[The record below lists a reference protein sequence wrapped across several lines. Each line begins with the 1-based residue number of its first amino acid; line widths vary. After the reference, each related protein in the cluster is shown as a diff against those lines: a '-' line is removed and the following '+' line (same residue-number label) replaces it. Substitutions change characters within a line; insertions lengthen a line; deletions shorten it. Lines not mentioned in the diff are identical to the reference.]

1 MAKNPKVNINVGAK
15 NYVSFSQRLKNAA
28 TIRKMWKILRAMD
41 CEACGFSCTNGC
53 QMILNQI
60 RTLELESAGGKS
72 EFVNGLDV
80 SENAGNTVP
89 IDVYL
94 ATLQMLADKQDAA
107 PMQTPPAPTA
117 PEPQK
122 KPKYKD
128 APTSESTS
136 DATPSDK
143 PQNSPV
149 KIPGIKLKQDEER
162 PSFLD
167 DD

>member
-1 MAKNPKVNINVGAK
+1 MKNPKVNINVGAK
-15 NYVSFSQRLKNAA
+15 NFVSFSQRMKNAA

-80 SENAGNTVP
+80 SESAGNTVP

-94 ATLQMLADKQDAA
+94 ATLQMLADKQDA
-107 PMQTPPAPTA
+107 TPAPA
-117 PEPQK
+117 PPEPPK

-136 DATPSDK
+136 DATPSEK
-143 PQNSPV
+143 PQNPV
-149 KIPGIKLKQDEER
+149 KIPEIKPKQDEDR

-167 DD
+167 D

>member
-80 SENAGNTVP
+80 SESAGNTVP

-107 PMQTPPAPTA
+107 PMQAPPAPTA
-117 PEPQK
+117 PEPPK

-136 DATPSDK
+136 DATPSEK
-143 PQNSPV
+143 PNNSPV
-149 KIPGIKLKQDEER
+149 KIPGIIPKQDEDR

-167 DD
+167 D

>member
-80 SENAGNTVP
+80 SESAGNTVP

-107 PMQTPPAPTA
+107 SGTPTPATQ
-117 PEPQK
+117 EPPK

>member
-15 NYVSFSQRLKNAA
+15 NYVSFSQRLKNAS
-28 TIRKMWKILRAMD
+28 TIRKMWKILKTMD

-80 SENAGNTVP
+80 SESAGNTVP

-94 ATLQMLADKQDAA
+94 ATLQMLADKPNTASG
-107 PMQTPPAPTA
+107 TPTPATQ
-117 PEPQK
+117 EPPK

-136 DATPSDK
+136 DATPSEK

-149 KIPGIKLKQDEER
+149 KIPGIKPKQDEER

-167 DD
+167 D

>member
-1 MAKNPKVNINVGAK
+1 MSKNPKVNINVGAK
-15 NYVSFSQRLKNAA
+15 NYVSFTQRMKNAS

-53 QMILNQI
+53 QMILSQI

-80 SENAGNTVP
+80 SESAGNTVP

-94 ATLQMLADKQDAA
+94 ATLQMLADKQDSQPA
-107 PMQTPPAPTA
+107 PAPTV

-128 APTSESTS
+128 APTPESTS
-136 DATPSDK
+136 DATLSEK
-143 PQNSPV
+143 PNNSPV
-149 KIPGIKLKQDEER
+149 KIPGIKTKQDEER

-167 DD
+167 D

>member
-1 MAKNPKVNINVGAK
+1 MANNPKVNINVGAK
-15 NYVSFSQRLKNAA
+15 NYVSFTQRMKNAA

-80 SENAGNTVP
+80 SESAGNTVP

-107 PMQTPPAPTA
+107 SGTPTPATQ
-117 PEPQK
+117 EPPK

-136 DATPSDK
+136 DATPTEK

-149 KIPGIKLKQDEER
+149 KIPGIKPKQDEER

>member
-15 NYVSFSQRLKNAA
+15 NYVSFTQRMKNAS
-28 TIRKMWKILRAMD
+28 TIRKMWKILKTMD

-80 SENAGNTVP
+80 SESAGNTVP

-107 PMQTPPAPTA
+107 SGTPTPATQ
-117 PEPQK
+117 EPPK

-136 DATPSDK
+136 DATPTEK

-149 KIPGIKLKQDEER
+149 KIPGIKPKQDEER

>member
-1 MAKNPKVNINVGAK
+1 MANNPKVNINVGAK
-15 NYVSFSQRLKNAA
+15 NYVSFTQRMKNAA

-80 SENAGNTVP
+80 SESAGNTVP

-107 PMQTPPAPTA
+107 SGTPTPATQ
-117 PEPQK
+117 EPLK

-136 DATPSDK
+136 DATSTEK

-149 KIPGIKLKQDEER
+149 KIPGIKPKQDDDR

>member
-15 NYVSFSQRLKNAA
+15 NYVSFSQRMKNAA

-80 SENAGNTVP
+80 SESAGNTVP

-94 ATLQMLADKQDAA
+94 ATLQMLADKQDAQPA
-107 PMQTPPAPTA
+107 PAPTA
-117 PEPQK
+117 PEPPK

-136 DATPSDK
+136 DATPSEK

-149 KIPGIKLKQDEER
+149 KIPGIKPKQDEER
-162 PSFLD
+162 PGFLD
-167 DD
+167 D

>member
-15 NYVSFSQRLKNAA
+15 NYVSFTQRMKNSA
-28 TIRKMWKILRAMD
+28 TIRKMWKILKTMD

-80 SENAGNTVP
+80 SESAGNTVP

-94 ATLQMLADKQDAA
+94 ATLQMLADKQDAQPA
-107 PMQTPPAPTA
+107 TAPTA
-117 PEPQK
+117 PEPPK

-136 DATPSDK
+136 DATSTEK
-143 PQNSPV
+143 PNNPPV
-149 KIPGIKLKQDEER
+149 KIPGIKPKQDEER

-167 DD
+167 D

>member
-28 TIRKMWKILRAMD
+28 TIRKMWKILKTMD

-80 SENAGNTVP
+80 SESAGNTVP

-94 ATLQMLADKQDAA
+94 ATLQMLADKQDSQPA
-107 PMQTPPAPTA
+107 PAPTA
-117 PEPQK
+117 PEPPK

-136 DATPSDK
+136 DATSTEK
-143 PQNSPV
+143 PQNPPV
-149 KIPGIKLKQDEER
+149 KIPGIKTKQDEER

-167 DD
+167 D

>member
-1 MAKNPKVNINVGAK
+1 MKNPKVNINVGAK
-15 NYVSFSQRLKNAA
+15 NFVSFSQRMKNAA

-80 SENAGNTVP
+80 SESAGNTVP

-94 ATLQMLADKQDAA
+94 ATLQMLADKQDAQPA
-107 PMQTPPAPTA
+107 PAPTA
-117 PEPQK
+117 PEPPK

-136 DATPSDK
+136 DATSTEK

-149 KIPGIKLKQDEER
+149 KIPGIIPKQDEER

-167 DD
+167 D

>member
-15 NYVSFSQRLKNAA
+15 NFVSFSQRIKNAA

-41 CEACGFSCTNGC
+41 CEACGFSGTNGC

-80 SENAGNTVP
+80 SESAGNTVP

-107 PMQTPPAPTA
+107 PMQAPPAPTA

-136 DATPSDK
+136 DATPSEK
-143 PQNSPV
+143 PQNSL
-149 KIPGIKLKQDEER
+149 KIPGIKPKQDEER
-162 PSFLD
+162 PRFLD
-167 DD
+167 D

>member
-1 MAKNPKVNINVGAK
+1 MKNPKVNINVGAK
-15 NYVSFSQRLKNAA
+15 NFVSFSQRLKNAA

-80 SENAGNTVP
+80 SESAGNTVP

-94 ATLQMLADKQDAA
+94 ATLQMLADKQDVAPGTPTLAA
-107 PMQTPPAPTA
+107 QEPP
-117 PEPQK
+117 K

-136 DATPSDK
+136 DATPSEK
-143 PQNSPV
+143 PQNSL
-149 KIPGIKLKQDEER
+149 KIPGIKTKQDEDR

-167 DD
+167 D

>member
-1 MAKNPKVNINVGAK
+1 MKNPKVNINVGAK

-53 QMILNQI
+53 QIILNQI

-80 SENAGNTVP
+80 SESAGNTVP

-94 ATLQMLADKQDAA
+94 ATLQMLADKQDAQPA
-107 PMQTPPAPTA
+107 PAPTA
-117 PEPQK
+117 PEPPK

-136 DATPSDK
+136 DATPSEK

-149 KIPGIKLKQDEER
+149 KIPGIIPKQDEDR

-167 DD
+167 D

>member
-15 NYVSFSQRLKNAA
+15 NYVSFSQRMKNAA

-80 SENAGNTVP
+80 SESAGNTVP

-94 ATLQMLADKQDAA
+94 ATLQMLADKQDAQPA
-107 PMQTPPAPTA
+107 PAPTA
-117 PEPQK
+117 PEPPK

-136 DATPSDK
+136 DATPSEK

-167 DD
+167 D

>member
-15 NYVSFSQRLKNAA
+15 NYVSFSQRLKNAS
-28 TIRKMWKILRAMD
+28 TIRKMWKILKTMD

-60 RTLELESAGGKS
+60 RTLELESDGGKS

-80 SENAGNTVP
+80 SESAGNTVP

-94 ATLQMLADKQDAA
+94 ATLQMLADKQD
-107 PMQTPPAPTA
+107 TA
-117 PEPQK
+117 PGTPTPSAQETPK

-136 DATPSDK
+136 DATPSEK
-143 PQNSPV
+143 PNNPPV
-149 KIPGIKLKQDEER
+149 KIPGIKQKQDEPR

-167 DD
+167 D

>member
-1 MAKNPKVNINVGAK
+1 MKNPKVNINVGAK
-15 NYVSFSQRLKNAA
+15 NFVSFSQRMKNAA

-80 SENAGNTVP
+80 SESAGNTVP

-94 ATLQMLADKQDAA
+94 ATLQMLADKQDVA
-107 PMQTPPAPTA
+107 PMQAPPAPTA
-117 PEPQK
+117 PEQQK

-136 DATPSDK
+136 DATPSEK

-149 KIPGIKLKQDEER
+149 KIPGIKPKQDEER

-167 DD
+167 D

>member
-15 NYVSFSQRLKNAA
+15 NYVSFSQRMKNAA
-28 TIRKMWKILRAMD
+28 TIRKMWKILRTMD

-53 QMILNQI
+53 QMILHQI

-80 SENAGNTVP
+80 SESAGNTVP

-94 ATLQMLADKQDAA
+94 ATLQMLADKQDSQPA
-107 PMQTPPAPTA
+107 PAPTA
-117 PEPQK
+117 QEPPK

-136 DATPSDK
+136 DATPSEK

-149 KIPGIKLKQDEER
+149 KIPGIKPQQDEER

-167 DD
+167 D

>member
-15 NYVSFSQRLKNAA
+15 NYVSFTQRMKNAS

-80 SENAGNTVP
+80 SESAGNTVP

-94 ATLQMLADKQDAA
+94 ATLQMLADKQDSQPA
-107 PMQTPPAPTA
+107 PAPTV

-128 APTSESTS
+128 APTPESTS
-136 DATPSDK
+136 DATPSEK

-149 KIPGIKLKQDEER
+149 KIPEIKPKQDEER

-167 DD
+167 D

>member
-28 TIRKMWKILRAMD
+28 TIRKMWKILKTMD

-80 SENAGNTVP
+80 SESAGNTVP

-94 ATLQMLADKQDAA
+94 ATLQMLADKQDARPA
-107 PMQTPPAPTA
+107 PAPTA
-117 PEPQK
+117 PEPPK

-136 DATPSDK
+136 DATPSEK
-143 PQNSPV
+143 PNNSPV
-149 KIPGIKLKQDEER
+149 KIPGIKTKQDEDR

-167 DD
+167 D

>member
-15 NYVSFSQRLKNAA
+15 NYVSFSQRMKNAA

-80 SENAGNTVP
+80 SESAGNTVP

-94 ATLQMLADKQDAA
+94 ATLQMLADKQDAQPA
-107 PMQTPPAPTA
+107 PAPAPTA

-136 DATPSDK
+136 DATSTEK

-149 KIPGIKLKQDEER
+149 KIPEIKPKQDDDR

>member
-15 NYVSFSQRLKNAA
+15 NYVSFSQRMKNAA
-28 TIRKMWKILRAMD
+28 TIRKLWKILRAMD

-80 SENAGNTVP
+80 SESAENTVP

-94 ATLQMLADKQDAA
+94 ATLQMLADKQDAQPA
-107 PMQTPPAPTA
+107 PAPTA
-117 PEPQK
+117 PEPPK

-136 DATPSDK
+136 DATTSEK

-149 KIPGIKLKQDEER
+149 KIPGIKPKQYEER

-167 DD
+167 D

>member
-15 NYVSFSQRLKNAA
+15 NFVSFSQRMKNAA

-80 SENAGNTVP
+80 SESAGNTVP

-94 ATLQMLADKQDAA
+94 ATLQMLADKQDV
-107 PMQTPPAPTA
+107 TPGTPTPAA
-117 PEPQK
+117 PEPPK

-136 DATPSDK
+136 DATPSEK

-149 KIPGIKLKQDEER
+149 KIPGIKPKQDEER

-167 DD
+167 D

>member
-15 NYVSFSQRLKNAA
+15 NYVSFTQRLKNAS
-28 TIRKMWKILRAMD
+28 TIRKMWKILKTMD

-80 SENAGNTVP
+80 SESAGNTVP

-107 PMQTPPAPTA
+107 PMQAPPAPTA

-128 APTSESTS
+128 APASESTS
-136 DATPSDK
+136 DATPSEK
-143 PQNSPV
+143 PNNPPV
-149 KIPGIKLKQDEER
+149 KIPGIKPKQDEER

>member
-15 NYVSFSQRLKNAA
+15 NYVSFTQRMKNYA

-80 SENAGNTVP
+80 SESAGNTVP

-94 ATLQMLADKQDAA
+94 ATLQMLADKQDSQPA
-107 PMQTPPAPTA
+107 PAPTA
-117 PEPQK
+117 PEPPK

-136 DATPSDK
+136 DATSTEK

-149 KIPGIKLKQDEER
+149 KIPGIKQDR

-167 DD
+167 D

>member
-1 MAKNPKVNINVGAK
+1 MKNPKVNINVGAK
-15 NYVSFSQRLKNAA
+15 NFVSFSQRLKNAA

-53 QMILNQI
+53 QMILSQI

-80 SENAGNTVP
+80 SESAGNTVP

-107 PMQTPPAPTA
+107 PMQAPPAP
-117 PEPQK
+117 EPPK

-136 DATPSDK
+136 DAPTSEK

-149 KIPGIKLKQDEER
+149 KIPGIKPKQDEPR

-167 DD
+167 D

>member
-1 MAKNPKVNINVGAK
+1 MANNPKVNINVGAK
-15 NYVSFSQRLKNAA
+15 NYVSFTQRMKNAS
-28 TIRKMWKILRAMD
+28 TIRKMWKILKTMD

-80 SENAGNTVP
+80 SESAGNTVP

-94 ATLQMLADKQDAA
+94 ATLQMLADKQSAQPA
-107 PMQTPPAPTA
+107 PAPTA
-117 PEPQK
+117 QKPPK

-136 DATPSDK
+136 DATPSEK

-149 KIPGIKLKQDEER
+149 KIPGIKPKQDEER

-167 DD
+167 D

>member
-15 NYVSFSQRLKNAA
+15 NYVSFSQRLKNAS

-80 SENAGNTVP
+80 SESVGNTVP

-107 PMQTPPAPTA
+107 SGTPTPATQ
-117 PEPQK
+117 EPPK

-136 DATPSDK
+136 DATPTEK

-149 KIPGIKLKQDEER
+149 KIPGIKPKQDDDR

>member
-1 MAKNPKVNINVGAK
+1 MKNPKVNINVGAK
-15 NYVSFSQRLKNAA
+15 NYVSFSQRLKNAS

-80 SENAGNTVP
+80 SESAGNTVP

-94 ATLQMLADKQDAA
+94 ATLQMLADKQDAQPA
-107 PMQTPPAPTA
+107 PAPTA
-117 PEPQK
+117 PEPPK

-136 DATPSDK
+136 DATPSEK
-143 PQNSPV
+143 PQNSLV
-149 KIPGIKLKQDEER
+149 KIPGIIPKQDEER

-167 DD
+167 D

>member
-15 NYVSFSQRLKNAA
+15 NYVSFTQRMKNYA

-80 SENAGNTVP
+80 SESAGNTVP

-107 PMQTPPAPTA
+107 PGTPA

-136 DATPSDK
+136 DATPSEK

-149 KIPGIKLKQDEER
+149 KIPGIKPKQDEER

-167 DD
+167 D

>member
-15 NYVSFSQRLKNAA
+15 NYVSFTQRMKNAA

-80 SENAGNTVP
+80 SESAGNTVP

-107 PMQTPPAPTA
+107 PGTPT
-117 PEPQK
+117 PELPK

-128 APTSESTS
+128 APASESTS
-136 DATPSDK
+136 DATPSEK
-143 PQNSPV
+143 PNNPPV
-149 KIPGIKLKQDEER
+149 KIPGIKKQDEER

-167 DD
+167 D

>member
-1 MAKNPKVNINVGAK
+1 
-15 NYVSFSQRLKNAA
+15 
-28 TIRKMWKILRAMD
+28 
-41 CEACGFSCTNGC
+41 
-53 QMILNQI
+53 MILNQI

-80 SENAGNTVP
+80 SESAGNTVP

-94 ATLQMLADKQDAA
+94 ATLQMLADKQDAQPA
-107 PMQTPPAPTA
+107 PAPTSQ
-117 PEPQK
+117 EPPK

-136 DATPSDK
+136 DAPTSENNP
-143 PQNSPV
+143 PV
-149 KIPGIKLKQDEER
+149 KIPGIKVKQDEER

-167 DD
+167 D

>member
-1 MAKNPKVNINVGAK
+1 MTKNPKVNINVGAK

-80 SENAGNTVP
+80 SESAGNTVP

-94 ATLQMLADKQDAA
+94 ATLQMLADKQDARPA
-107 PMQTPPAPTA
+107 PAPTA
-117 PEPQK
+117 PEPPK

-136 DATPSDK
+136 DATPSEK

-149 KIPGIKLKQDEER
+149 KIPGIIPKQDEER

-167 DD
+167 DF

>member
-28 TIRKMWKILRAMD
+28 TIRKMWKILKTMD

-80 SENAGNTVP
+80 SESAGNTVP

-94 ATLQMLADKQDAA
+94 ATLQMLADKQDSQPA
-107 PMQTPPAPTA
+107 PAPTA
-117 PEPQK
+117 PEPPK

-136 DATPSDK
+136 DATSTEK
-143 PQNSPV
+143 PQNPPV
-149 KIPGIKLKQDEER
+149 KIPGIKTKQDEER
-162 PSFLD
+162 PGFLD
-167 DD
+167 D

>member
-15 NYVSFSQRLKNAA
+15 NYVSFTQRMKNAA

-80 SENAGNTVP
+80 SESAGNTVP

-107 PMQTPPAPTA
+107 SGTPTPATQ
-117 PEPQK
+117 EPPK

-136 DATPSDK
+136 DATPTEK

-149 KIPGIKLKQDEER
+149 KIPGIKPKQDEER

-167 DD
+167 D

>member
-1 MAKNPKVNINVGAK
+1 MKNPKVNINVGAK
-15 NYVSFSQRLKNAA
+15 NYVSFSQRLKNAS
-28 TIRKMWKILRAMD
+28 TIRKMWKILKTMD

-80 SENAGNTVP
+80 SESAGNTVP

-94 ATLQMLADKQDAA
+94 ATLQMLADKQDAQPA
-107 PMQTPPAPTA
+107 PAPTA
-117 PEPQK
+117 PELPK

-136 DATPSDK
+136 DATSTEK

-149 KIPGIKLKQDEER
+149 KIPGIKPKQDDDR

-167 DD
+167 D

>member
-1 MAKNPKVNINVGAK
+1 MKNPKVNINVGAK
-15 NYVSFSQRLKNAA
+15 NYVSFSQRLKNAS

-80 SENAGNTVP
+80 SESAGNTVP

-94 ATLQMLADKQDAA
+94 ATLQMLADKQDAQPA
-107 PMQTPPAPTA
+107 PAPTA
-117 PEPQK
+117 PEPPK

-136 DATPSDK
+136 DATPSEK

-149 KIPGIKLKQDEER
+149 KIPGIKAKPDEER

-167 DD
+167 D